1 MEKYTFVKD
10 YNYTS
15 YGIAPIP
22 HTIKKGESF
31 NGVETANGIVIAL
44 NGGNP
49 SDYLKEV
56 AMPDMPSSFLTVPN
70 EYLTQSFIQQ
80 HKNHLL
86 IAGALV
92 LGYFAYK
99 KFNK

>member
-1 MEKYTFVKD
+1 
-10 YNYTS
+10 
-15 YGIAPIP
+15 
-22 HTIKKGESF
+22 
-31 NGVETANGIVIAL
+31 
-44 NGGNP
+44 
-49 SDYLKEV
+49 LKEV